1 LWGSFRGSENITRL
15 GKIGCLGES
24 LVLNSSKSTNAS
36 MNKSFELI
44 FDDIILKQLK
54 KAGKN
59 QKVREILKKMFDKLE
74 LAGSSVG
81 ELLDSQLFIYEIK
94 NMHPPIRLYFKHDR
108 NTNEIKVFEFEMK
121 TSKEKQQ
128 KTIQRIKFKVKNL
141 ES

>member
-1 LWGSFRGSENITRL
+1 
-15 GKIGCLGES
+15 
-24 LVLNSSKSTNAS
+24 